1 MVLSISQVLGKHT
14 LLTGSIILLASMQL
28 RSGFTFRP
36 DWQGWI
42 GPSGT
47 STAVCA
53 AQHHLQLHH
62 NWTR

>member
-36 DWQGWI
+36 DWQG
-42 GPSGT
+42 
-47 STAVCA
+47 
-53 AQHHLQLHH
+53 
-62 NWTR
+62 